1 MEHFLSFQIVDIL
14 GIFSSIPKR
23 FEKYPVKKSE
33 DWKLLKLSVSE
44 KVTGFGPVLILITL
58 HLSWK
63 MKTSEK
69 NMHIES
75 LVLDFCKEAYLQ
87 RAERKV
93 IRARD
98 IEGRG
103 GGD

>member
-1 MEHFLSFQIVDIL
+1 
-14 GIFSSIPKR
+14 
-23 FEKYPVKKSE
+23 
-33 DWKLLKLSVSE
+33 
-44 KVTGFGPVLILITL
+44 
-58 HLSWK
+58 
-63 MKTSEK
+63 
-69 NMHIES
+69 MHIES

-103 GGD
+103 GGRLVSAGEKSMGSNHV